1 MILRHLTRM
10 NEHLEGALWK
20 KGFPEGLT
28 RDAVRLTILLALL
41 LIAGGTIFLPVSTR
55 LFWAGFGAVLAAWN
69 FYSLSHFVLHSLPR
83 AAHDGAGEGGRKS
96 FFAGQLLRSNL
107 RLFITGILLYLALVV
122 CEADIFSLLA
132 GRHPGT
138 SLLPGFPSQALKTAP
153 RRCRPQLFRRPS
165 WQQQDCPNRFC
176 FPPCSTWII

>member
-69 FYSLSHFVLHSLPR
+69 FYSLSHFVLHRLPR
-83 AAHDGAGEGGRKS
+83 DAHDGAGEGGRKS

-132 GRHPGT
+132 GLSVVVLVIPA
-138 SLLPGFPSQALKTAP
+138 LLF
-153 RRCRPQLFRRPS
+153 FRGSRAK
-165 WQQQDCPNRFC
+165 R
-176 FPPCSTWII
+176 

>member
-69 FYSLSHFVLHSLPR
+69 FYSLSHFVLHRLPG

-96 FFAGQLLRSNL
+96 FFAGSSCDR
-107 RLFITGILLYLALVV
+107 I
-122 CEADIFSLLA
+122 
-132 GRHPGT
+132 
-138 SLLPGFPSQALKTAP
+138 
-153 RRCRPQLFRRPS
+153 
-165 WQQQDCPNRFC
+165 
-176 FPPCSTWII
+176 

>member
-55 LFWAGFGAVLAAWN
+55 LFWAGFGAVLAAWEK
-69 FYSLSHFVLHSLPR
+69 
-83 AAHDGAGEGGRKS
+83 ADE
-96 FFAGQLLRSNL
+96 NL
-107 RLFITGILLYLALVV
+107 F
-122 CEADIFSLLA
+122 
-132 GRHPGT
+132 
-138 SLLPGFPSQALKTAP
+138 LPGSSCD
-153 RRCRPQLFRRPS
+153 R
-165 WQQQDCPNRFC
+165 
-176 FPPCSTWII
+176 I